1 MGVWC
6 CWLYLLV
13 FVCSVWLVVDVRFFA
28 VVWKEEDMFVVRE
41 VFTGV
46 TTQGGSIEEA
56 VNNLREA
63 LELYLEEFPELR
75 EEIGEMDLVGL
86 IHVEVAKALG

>member
-1 MGVWC
+1 MC
-6 CWLYLLV
+6 LLV
-13 FVCSVWLVVDVRFFA
+13 VGVRFFA
-28 VVWKEEDMFVVRE
+28 VVWKEEDMYVVRE

-46 TTQGGSIEEA
+46 ATQGGSIEEA

-75 EEIGEMDLVGL
+75 EEIGELDLVGL
-86 IHVEVAKALG
+86 IYVEVAKAVR

>member
-1 MGVWC
+1 MCFRDVGYV
-6 CWLYLLV
+6 YLV
-13 FVCSVWLVVDVRFFA
+13 FVLMCLLVVGVRFFA
-28 VVWKEEDMFVVRE
+28 VVWREEDMYVVRE

-75 EEIGEMDLVGL
+75 EEISELDLVGL
-86 IHVEVAKALG
+86 IHVEVAKAVR